1 MKGSA
6 ERRWKETE
14 VTAGSFKQGIN
25 HFDSRSVPTHALL
38 CAAVFVSL
46 WGLNSL
52 HFDDVFNDFLFPF
65 PICLLSIIP
74 YSDVMCKQRSLP
86 WNNEAV
92 GSLLV

>member
-25 HFDSRSVPTHALL
+25 HFDSLSVPTHARL

-52 HFDDVFNDFLFPF
+52 HFDDVFNDFYSLFQSVFF
-65 PICLLSIIP
+65 PSSLIQMLSANKDLCP
-74 YSDVMCKQRSLP
+74 GLTSL
-86 WNNEAV
+86 WGA
-92 GSLLV
+92 S